1 MESSALLVN
10 LVIALVAA
18 LVGAL
23 IAARLGQSVMLGY
36 ILAGVA
42 IGPFTPGFTGDPET
56 VEALADLGVILLM
69 FAIGVELSLRELL
82 RVGRVALLGALAQI
96 SAMVGVGYLIGAA
109 LGWEPLEGI
118 LFGAVTAIS
127 SAVVFGKLLGDRG
140 ESESEHGRIALA
152 WSSVQDLSTIVMV
165 VVLTALAEGG
175 DSLLPSVLWAL
186 GKAALF
192 LTLVATL
199 GSVALPW
206 IFDHVAGL
214 RNREVFVL
222 VTAAVAL
229 GMAYASSFFGLSLAL
244 GAFIAGIVVSESDLS
259 HQVLGEIMPLR
270 DIFAALFFVSVGMLV
285 DPTFALQNLPLV
297 LLALALILL
306 LKPALSA
313 GITKLMGYPTGVALL
328 AGITLAP
335 SAEFSF
341 LLARLGLDLEVV
353 SPGIFNVMLAG
364 AAGSIVLFPLLY
376 RVAGPLTR
384 WVERRLPESPLATHP
399 DLEEGSRKAPRRH
412 AVICGYGRVGSV
424 IGPALERRGFPYVV
438 IEQDPDLVRGLR
450 EKGVTA
456 LLGSASNPVLLE
468 RAGLARAR
476 LLLVAVPDP
485 IATRLIVE
493 HALRMNPDVD
503 IAVRTHSW
511 AERDFM
517 VRRRV
522 GKAVMGELEM
532 ALELTEYALHRFGV
546 SSTEIRGILLGLR
559 NRVEMERPETLLD
572 ITE

>member
-23 IAARLGQSVMLGY
+23 ITARLGQSVMLGY

-82 RVGRVALLGALAQI
+82 RVGRVALLGASAQI
-96 SAMVGVGYLIGAA
+96 STMVGVGYLIGAA

-140 ESESEHGRIALA
+140 ETESEHGRIALA
-152 WSSVQDLSTIVMV
+152 WSSVQDLWTIVMV

-285 DPTFALQNLPLV
+285 DPAFALQNLPLV

-306 LKPALSA
+306 LKPVLSA
-313 GITKLMGYPTGVALL
+313 GITKLLGYPTGVALL

-353 SPGIFNVMLAG
+353 STGIFNVMLAG

-384 WVERRLPESPLATHP
+384 WVERQLPEVPLATHP
-399 DLEEGSRKAPRRH
+399 DLEEGSGKAPRRH

-438 IEQDPDLVRGLR
+438 IEQDPDLVRELR
-450 EKGVTA
+450 EKGIPA

-476 LLLVAVPDP
+476 ILLVAVPDP